1 MEGRL
6 RKVVLGLIL
15 GIGILGA
22 AAGAGAQEAETP
34 LRTLITGDD
43 GKGWEAVGR
52 LNLGQTGFCTGAL
65 IAPNLVLTAA
75 HCVYDKQSGAQ
86 IAPEAMM
93 FLAGWR
99 NGRAVAYRSVRRGV
113 VHPDYQFRDGDK
125 MNRVANDVALLELD
139 RPIRLPGVQPYATAA
154 NPRKGDR
161 VGVVSYAH
169 DRAEAPS
176 IQEVCRVMAR
186 QSRVLVLSCDVDF
199 GSSGAP
205 VFAFQDGKPQIVSVV
220 SSMAEAD
227 AQKISLA
234 ASVERTLDTLHERL
248 DSGEGVFTSQRRLSS
263 SFGQGGARTGGT
275 AKFVRP

>member
-1 MEGRL
+1 M
-6 RKVVLGLIL
+6 RKLLLGLIL
-15 GIGILGA
+15 GGMCLGA
-22 AAGAGAQEAETP
+22 ATQAQDAETP
-34 LRTLITGDD
+34 LRALVTGDD

-86 IAPEAMM
+86 IAPETMR

-99 NGRAVAYRSVRRGV
+99 NGRAVAYRGVRRGV

-139 RPIRLPGVQPYATAA
+139 RPIRLPGVQPYATAS

-169 DRAEAPS
+169 DRSEAPS

-186 QSRVLVLSCDVDF
+186 RAQVLVLSCDVDF

-205 VFAFQDGKPQIVSVV
+205 VFAFQDGTPQIVSVV

-227 AQKISLA
+227 DQKISLA
-234 ASVERTLDTLHERL
+234 ASVDRTLGTLQDRL
-248 DSGEGVFTSQRRLSS
+248 NSGEGVFTTQRRVSS
-263 SFGQGGARTGGT
+263 GFGQGGARNGGT

>member
-1 MEGRL
+1 M
-6 RKVVLGLIL
+6 RKFLLGLAVGASVLGST
-15 GIGILGA
+15 LGA
-22 AAGAGAQEAETP
+22 AAQEAETQ
-34 LRTLITGDD
+34 LRALVTGDD

-65 IAPNLVLTAA
+65 IAPSLVLTAA
-75 HCVYDKQSGAQ
+75 HCVYDKKSGAQ
-86 IAPEAMM
+86 IAPEAMK

-99 NGRAVAYRSVRRGV
+99 NGRAVAYRGVLRGV
-113 VHPDYQFRDGDK
+113 VHPEYQFGDEDK
-125 MNRVANDVALLELD
+125 MSRVANDLALLELD
-139 RPIRLPGVQPYATAA
+139 RPIRLPGVQPYGTAA

-169 DRAEAPS
+169 DRSEAPS

-186 QSRVLVLSCDVDF
+186 RARVLVLSCDVDF

-205 VFAFQDGKPQIVSVV
+205 VFAFQDGVPQIVSVV

-227 AQKISLA
+227 EQKISLA
-234 ASVERTLDTLHERL
+234 ASIETTLATLQTRL
-248 DSGEGVFTSQRRLSS
+248 DSGEGVFTSQRRLNS
-263 SFGQGGARTGGT
+263 SFGQGGARSGGT